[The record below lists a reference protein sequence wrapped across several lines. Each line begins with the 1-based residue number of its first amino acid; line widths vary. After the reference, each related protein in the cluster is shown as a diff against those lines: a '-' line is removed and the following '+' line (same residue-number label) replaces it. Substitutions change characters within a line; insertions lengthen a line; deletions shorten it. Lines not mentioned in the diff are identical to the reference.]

1 MKITSR
7 NTKGKKVYD
16 VTGYLGTYTDVYG
29 QAQSKT
35 FHRRGFESRKEALL
49 AFSHAQ
55 SDFDRNKK
63 KGIQVKK
70 RPKFVDVYAIWLKT
84 YRLGVKE
91 STLNRVE
98 GIFKHHIIPSLGDKY
113 MDEITW
119 QMCQKAVLDWRKV
132 VKQFNKLS
140 QYAALVFRT
149 AQKMGVITTNPMKL
163 VDIPEPINALSKDE
177 EPINYW
183 SAAELSEFLK
193 TVDHAD
199 QKESRFDR
207 GALFY
212 LLATTGMRK
221 GEALALTWGDLD
233 LVNGYVTIDKTT
245 TRTEHNHQTI
255 GTPKTRNAYRTLSLE
270 PMTIEHLKRY
280 RSSLSIL
287 PLPSHRVFLSSRSG
301 HLMSLMTPNHW
312 MDKIIDQ
319 INANHQKMHVPPL
332 KKITVH
338 GLRHTFTSIQV
349 QHQINV
355 KALQLQLGHS
365 DIKITLNI
373 YAHMSTHKVA
383 ENVYKISD
391 VI

>member
-7 NTKGKKVYD
+7 KSKGKQVYD
-16 VTGYLGTYTDVYG
+16 VTGYLGTYTDIYG
-29 QAQSKT
+29 QEQSKT
-35 FHRRGFESRKEALL
+35 FHRRGFETRKEALL
-49 AFSHAQ
+49 SFSHAQ
-55 SDFDRNKK
+55 ADFDRDKK
-63 KGIQVKK
+63 KGIQVKT
-70 RPKFVDVYAIWLKT
+70 RPKFRDVYTIWLET

-98 GIFKHHIIPSLGDKY
+98 GIFKHHVLPSLGDKY
-113 MDEITW
+113 IDEITW

-149 AQKMGVITTNPMKL
+149 AQKMGIITTNPMKL
-163 VDIPEPINALSKDE
+163 VDIPEPVTSISDDE

-183 SAAELSEFLK
+183 SSEELATFLR
-193 TVDHAD
+193 TVDHDD
-199 QKESRFDR
+199 QLESRFDR

-233 LVNGYVTIDKTT
+233 LMNGFVTINKTT

-255 GTPKTRNAYRTLSLE
+255 GTPKTRNAYRTLSLD
-270 PMTIEHLKRY
+270 PLTIAHLKKY
-280 RSSLSIL
+280 RSSLAVI
-287 PLPSHRVFLSSRSG
+287 PLASHQVFLSRRSG
-301 HLMSLMTPNHW
+301 NLMSLMTPNHW
-312 MDKIIDQ
+312 MAQIIDQ
-319 INANHQKMHVPPL
+319 INDEREKVHEIPIKR
-332 KKITVH
+332 ITVH

-365 DIKITLNI
+365 DIKITLNV

-383 ENVYKISD
+383 ENVYRISD
-391 VI
+391 II